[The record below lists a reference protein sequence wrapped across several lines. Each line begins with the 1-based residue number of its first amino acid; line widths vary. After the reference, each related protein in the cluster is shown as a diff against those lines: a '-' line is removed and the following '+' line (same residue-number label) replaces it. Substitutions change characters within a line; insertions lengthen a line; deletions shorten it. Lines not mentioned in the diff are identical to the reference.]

1 MTIALLSLDFFS
13 LEQLEALAQ
22 RYGYWT
28 VFLGL
33 LLENAGVP
41 LPGES
46 LTLVG
51 GFLAGSGD
59 LRLSGVVVSALGGS
73 ILGDN
78 LGYWL
83 GRWGGWQLVQWAG
96 RMFRIPED
104 RLEQGREQ
112 FARNAIKAVLL
123 GRFVTFL
130 RIFAGPLAGIAAMPY
145 GRFLVCNAVGALLWV
160 STIVGL
166 AYGAGQL
173 VPLAVLVQWVGQF
186 GLLVLGLVAVWA
198 GSVVWLR
205 RSLPLMVEPIHG
217 GEPTPPVPAPEPSE
231 TASSATASS
240 ATASPSSEPA
250 TGAATIVA
258 SESAVAPEATALGS
272 SAEGSDPGAP
282 DVTTP
287 DVTTPDVTTPEVTAP
302 EVTAPDVT
310 TPEAIAPEVTT
321 PDVTAPEVTAPE
333 AIAPEVTTP
342 EVATPEAMT
351 LPETAPPVQAD
362 QQSEPESDL
371 ETV

>member
-240 ATASPSSEPA
+240 ATASSATASASSEPA
-250 TGAATIVA
+250 TGTGTIVA

-287 DVTTPDVTTPEVTAP
+287 AVTTPDVTTPDVTT
-302 EVTAPDVT
+302 
-310 TPEAIAPEVTT
+310 
-321 PDVTAPEVTAPE
+321 PEVTAPE

-342 EVATPEAMT
+342 EVTTPEAMT